1 MKTIYFIIVSLLF
14 TLNIRGQETEE
25 ISYEKGETE
34 TYEIIESDDSKFI
47 FRKGIPFNSKAPS
60 PDVAA
65 KKYKI
70 WPKRTLV
77 DEKEYVKKFI
87 LPYINGEITTKNS
100 YLSMR
105 LYYEL
110 SSGNLKWI
118 AIYHDNSIT
127 IPIKSIERF
136 EKAMMKDDKAIF
148 NRSTE
153 GITDIDFFQVW
164 TDYDL
169 NELKYQTDESSD

>member
-1 MKTIYFIIVSLLF
+1 MKTIYLTITFLMLTSVIL
-14 TLNIRGQETEE
+14 GQESSK

-34 TYEIIESDDSKFI
+34 TYEIIESDDAKFI

-70 WPKRTLV
+70 WPIRTLV

-87 LPYINGEITTKNS
+87 LPYINGEITTENS

-136 EKAMMKDDKAIF
+136 EKAMMKNDKAIF

-153 GITDIDFFQVW
+153 GITDIVFFQVW

-169 NELKYQTDESSD
+169 YELKNQTK

>member
-1 MKTIYFIIVSLLF
+1 M
-14 TLNIRGQETEE
+14 
-25 ISYEKGETE
+25 
-34 TYEIIESDDSKFI
+34 
-47 FRKGIPFNSKAPS
+47 
-60 PDVAA
+60 
-65 KKYKI
+65 
-70 WPKRTLV
+70 WPERTLV

-87 LPYINGEITTKNS
+87 LPYINGEITTENS

-136 EKAMMKDDKAIF
+136 EKVMMKDNKAIF

-153 GITDIDFFQVW
+153 GITDIVFFQVW

-169 NELKYQTDESSD
+169 YELKNQTK